1 MAVPDGRPTRTSAST
16 GSRSPHPPPFASMYQ
31 HLLVPT
37 DHSELSLQAAGEAV
51 RFAKALGAR
60 ISFFYAVHTPT
71 ILNYITEASPD
82 IETNPSLMTTAEIR
96 DRMQELAERQL
107 AALLDVAKAGGVAA
121 EACSEVSDQPYQ
133 AIIHTAEQRQC
144 DLIFMASHGRRGV
157 GALVL
162 GSETQKVLT
171 HCSVPVLV
179 WRAS

>member
-1 MAVPDGRPTRTSAST
+1 
-16 GSRSPHPPPFASMYQ
+16 MYQ
-31 HLLVPT
+31 HLLVPS

-51 RFAKALGAR
+51 RFAAAIGAR

-71 ILNYITEASPD
+71 ILNYIVEASPD
-82 IETNPSLMTTAEIR
+82 IDTNPSLMTTEEIR
-96 DRMQELAERQL
+96 ERMGELAQRHL
-107 AALLDVAKAGGVAA
+107 AELLELAKAGGVAA
-121 EACSEVSDQPYQ
+121 EACSEESEQPYQ
-133 AIIHTAEQRQC
+133 AIIRAAEQRQC

-171 HCSVPVLV
+171 HCAVPVLV